1 MPSSLAWRSPAT
13 QAQQRAANIVALRG
27 GQAMARV
34 VGLIRLFG
42 DSAGRVILPTRRDI
56 ADITDLRFET
66 ISRIIKGLERSGA
79 LVPVR
84 VEGVPATRSY
94 AVDPAVLNGLPAA

>member
-1 MPSSLAWRSPAT
+1 MPPSPVWRSPAT
-13 QAQQRAANIVALRG
+13 FDHVVERRVDG
-27 GQAMARV
+27 RV

-42 DSAGRVILPTRRDI
+42 DSAGRVILPTRQDI
-56 ADITDLRFET
+56 ADITGLRFET
-66 ISRIIKGLERSGA
+66 ISRIIKGLERSGV

-84 VEGVPATRSY
+84 VEGVRATRSY